1 MELIRKGQSLKI
13 VFLKYLMTVGV
24 GLGCAIVLALLTFT
38 AFYSVGL
45 ILPANHTENLL
56 QENKYKILNK
66 IDFDEALIPKG
77 ASYMFLSPDGEVI
90 KTNMDE
96 AIQLKA
102 KNFHNHEGFS
112 TPYSSFIE
120 FKRNDGYVLIHYSL
134 EPHYNN
140 DWMEKYFPSVDL
152 LLIFLLIIFFLMSAF
167 VATLFWAKRITRQLS
182 PMLEAS
188 DKIANQELDFEIGS
202 SNIKEFNDVLNSLDI
217 MKKALSDSLR
227 ENWIKEENK
236 RSQISALMHD
246 LKTPVSI
253 VQGNAELLK
262 VTDLTDE
269 QKDYVEYIIKNSTR
283 ISDYTKALMEMNQSI
298 KLNSLN
304 LKKVKVSEIIERVS
318 EIAREITLIH
328 DRTISKSINCEDSD
342 VMIDIQLFERV
353 IQNIFSNA
361 IQYSPDKSNIELLI
375 MTTDEI
381 LSISVIDE
389 GPGFSNED
397 LKRGTEQFYRGDKS
411 RHSATN
417 YGLGLYN
424 SWKIM
429 LLHNGRI
436 ILENNSD
443 KHGASVKLELPLL

>member
-102 KNFHNHEGFS
+102 
-112 TPYSSFIE
+112 
-120 FKRNDGYVLIHYSL
+120 RNDGYVLIHYSL

-167 VATLFWAKRITRQLS
+167 VATLIWAKRITRQLS

-375 MTTDEI
+375 MTTDKI